1 MPIKRSAYKE
11 LRKAKRRHAANL
23 EQNSKLKTLTK
34 RFEKLLEDKK
44 IDEAKAYFK
53 MLVSNIDKAATKG
66 ILHKNNASRRKMRLA
81 KRLRLLSKA

>member
-23 EQNSKLKTLTK
+23 EKNSKLKTSIK
-34 RFEKLLEDKK
+34 KFEKLLEDKK
-44 IDEAKAYFK
+44 TDEAKAYFNTI
-53 MLVSNIDKAATKG
+53 VSIIDKASAKG